1 MKGYNLLRNR
11 TSDRR
16 GEVSGAVSE
25 TDVEVGRKDRMAG
38 WKGSDSTSN
47 ILRFAFDTPRRQ
59 SKQRLDTLVVQRGL
73 IESRER
79 AKQLILAGEVIVSG
93 SAQVKPGQLISPDA
107 EIVVKKPP
115 RYVSRGG
122 LKLEKALQVFQV
134 DVRGSIAIDV
144 GASTG
149 GFTDCLLQH
158 GVKFVYAVDVGHGQ
172 LAWKLRQNPR
182 VCVIEGTNIR
192 TIDVNRFE
200 PPVEIGVV
208 DVSFISL
215 QKVLPIV
222 IQIVNPTGDVLALIK
237 PQFEAGR
244 KHVGK
249 GGVVRDASVHV
260 RVLRDLV
267 QFIHGLDLSVMG
279 ISYSPI
285 RGPAGNIE
293 YLIWFKT
300 GTEGTS
306 VDWEKCAT
314 QVVREA
320 NTALQ

>member
-1 MKGYNLLRNR
+1 MGR
-11 TSDRR
+11 
-16 GEVSGAVSE
+16 
-25 TDVEVGRKDRMAG
+25 RKD
-38 WKGSDSTSN
+38 SNNTSN
-47 ILRFAFDTPRRQ
+47 ISRVTFHASRRQ

-73 IESRER
+73 VDSRER

-93 SAQVKPGQLISPDA
+93 SAQVKPGYLISPET
-107 EIVVKKPP
+107 EIVVKQPP

-122 LKLEKALQVFQV
+122 LKLEKALQVFPV
-134 DVRGSIAIDV
+134 DVGGSVAIDV

-158 GVKFVYAVDVGHGQ
+158 GAKFVYAVDVGHGQ
-172 LAWKLRQNPR
+172 LAWKIRQDLR

-192 TIDVNRFE
+192 TIDVNRFAS
-200 PPVEIGVV
+200 PVKVGVV

-222 IQIVNPTGDVLALIK
+222 AQIVEPTGDVLALVK

-244 KHVGK
+244 EHVGK
-249 GGVVRDASVHV
+249 GGVVRDRRVHLQ
-260 RVLRDLV
+260 VLRDLI
-267 QFIHGLDLSVMG
+267 QFIHGLEQSVMG

-293 YLIWFKT
+293 YLIWFKA
-300 GTEGTS
+300 GTEGAA
-306 VDWEKCAT
+306 VDWEKRTA
-314 QVVREA
+314 QVVQEA